1 MTKTLDIRDGGRLRT
16 YGRPRAR
23 TVLTGIAVMLQIVL
37 FASAARAQNFGAWSP
52 AVSID
57 PNRQLVNT
65 AVNDGCPIEA
75 PDGLTLFFASNRLD
89 LGQPPPP
96 HLDIWVAYR
105 ASEDEPWSEIERLP
119 GPVNTLANEFC
130 PTPLPG
136 NRLMFVS
143 TRTSPCSGPL
153 TPAAADIYITQHHPV
168 RGWLE
173 PKPLC
178 GVNSTADEFS
188 PSFVEAGGVT
198 MLYFSSSRTG
208 IQKIY
213 VSIMQGDGTW
223 GTPSPVDELNAA
235 GAVDARPNVR
245 KDGLEIVFDST
256 RGDPAN
262 PDIFTSTRTRISDP
276 WSPPRRLGANVNS
289 ATAAESRPSLSRD
302 GTRLYF
308 GSTRA
313 NVLGSAGAD
322 IFVSTRSGPGKKKP

>member
-1 MTKTLDIRDGGRLRT
+1 MTKTFDIHDAGGHLRT

-37 FASAARAQNFGAWSP
+37 CASAARAQNFGDWSP

-65 AVNDGCPIEA
+65 LVNDGCPIEA
-75 PDGLTLFFASNRLD
+75 PDGLSLFFASNRRED
-89 LGQPPPP
+89 ISPPNTF
-96 HLDIWVAYR
+96 LDIWVAYR
-105 ASEDEPWSEIERLP
+105 ASEDAPWSEIERLP
-119 GPVNTLANEFC
+119 GPVNTVANEFC

-143 TRTSPCSGPL
+143 TRRSSCSD
-153 TPAAADIYITQHHPV
+153 TNNADIYITQHHPV

-173 PKPLC
+173 PEPLC
-178 GVNSTADEFS
+178 GVNSTFEEFS
-188 PSFVEAGGVT
+188 PSFVDADGVT
-198 MLYFSSSRTG
+198 MLYFSSNRAG
-208 IQKIY
+208 LHKIY
-213 VSIMQGDGTW
+213 VSIMQEDGTW
-223 GTPSPVDELNAA
+223 GTPSPVAELNQE

-262 PDIFTSTRTRISDP
+262 PDIFTSTRASLSQP
-276 WSPPRRLGANVNS
+276 WSTPRRLGANVNS

-313 NVLGSAGAD
+313 NVNGGVMAD
-322 IFVSTRSGPGKKKP
+322 IFVSTRSGPGNSQP